1 MEIKQIKP
9 CKCYWYKIT
18 GDEEKDAALL
28 DKLKDLMPDTTY
40 LYQPNMDIEGRKGR
54 IVYNNVNHI
63 EVINDVDRT
72 FSQIVKMLGVELKVK
87 G

>member
-1 MEIKQIKP
+1 
-9 CKCYWYKIT
+9 
-18 GDEEKDAALL
+18 
-28 DKLKDLMPDTTY
+28 MPDTTY

-72 FSQIVKMLGVELKVK
+72 FSQIVKMIGVELKVK
-87 G
+87 E